1 MTSVTVVDSGVVN
14 LRNITRALEHVGSHV
29 RIDKD
34 PATVLQAD
42 RIVLPGVGAFA
53 SGMAELRTHHLD
65 SAVKEAAQAGTP
77 ILGICLGMQLL
88 FDYSEENG
96 RFSGLGLIA
105 GGVVPVPSQSV
116 DGSRARKVPHIGW
129 NALHFATHRS
139 ERSDCCL
146 SQTQQGEYFYFVH
159 SYMAVP
165 ENPAAIL
172 AQAEYEGLM
181 LNAAVSSGNVM
192 GLQFHPERSG
202 PEGLKILE
210 RFVRD

>member
-14 LRNITRALEHVGSHV
+14 LRNITRALEHVGGHV

-34 PATVLQAD
+34 PSSVLQAD

-65 SAVKEAAQAGTP
+65 STLKEAARAGTP

-88 FDYSEENG
+88 FDYSEEDG
-96 RFSGLGLIA
+96 RCSGLGLIP

-116 DGSRARKVPHIGW
+116 DGSRARKVPLIGW
-129 NALHFATHRS
+129 NALRFPPHRS
-139 ERSDCCL
+139 QGDHTCL
-146 SQTQQGEYFYFVH
+146 AQTQQGEYFYFVH

-181 LNAAVSSGNVM
+181 LNAAVSSENVL

-210 RFVRD
+210 RFVRN

>member
-14 LRNITRALEHVGSHV
+14 LRNITRALEHVGGHV

-34 PATVLQAD
+34 PSSVLQAD

-88 FDYSEENG
+88 FDYSEEDG
-96 RFSGLGLIA
+96 RRSGLGLIA

-129 NALHFATHRS
+129 NALHFSTHRS

-146 SQTQQGEYFYFVH
+146 SQLIEVKGIARVSLRHNRASTF
-159 SYMAVP
+159 
-165 ENPAAIL
+165 IL
-172 AQAEYEGLM
+172 
-181 LNAAVSSGNVM
+181 
-192 GLQFHPERSG
+192 FIP
-202 PEGLKILE
+202 IW
-210 RFVRD
+210 RFQKTPPPSLLRPSMRA